1 MKLAIRLIS
10 LLACVLVLDRVSML
24 WAQAAPRAHT
34 FARNFT
40 IDEALSAFTWSMSV
54 RVIQESDGQILADL
68 GPADIDSIPPGNN
81 FHLRGAMR
89 IEVPPFVQGTAPLSP
104 RSLRFRGGDALIV
117 PNLAAE
123 YRPVAFLP
131 PLATVNISN
140 LHIAL
145 FSSALP
151 VGPSGTFAGLA
162 SSLTD
167 PNQVPVVPSCVPDV
181 PNCQSCMTW
190 TLAAALGGTT
200 GSSCMDRKRSDPEP
214 INGALLRVGNSLQLD
229 LNVSELSFTFNTII
243 NPDEPLANQRRAT
256 GTITL
261 SGFIRASTPWR
272 G

>member
-1 MKLAIRLIS
+1 MKLAVRLVS
-10 LLACVLVLDRVSML
+10 LFACVLILDHASRP
-24 WAQAAPRAHT
+24 WAQATPRAST

-40 IDEALSAFTWSMSV
+40 IDEALSTFTWSMSV
-54 RVIQESDGQILADL
+54 RIIQESGGQILADL
-68 GPADIDSIPPGNN
+68 GPADIDSIPPGNT
-81 FHLRGAMR
+81 FHLRGALR
-89 IEVPPFVQGTAPLSP
+89 IEVPPFVQGTAPLRP
-104 RSLRFRGGDALIV
+104 RSLRLRGGDALVV

-145 FSSALP
+145 FSPEIP
-151 VGPSGTFAGLA
+151 VGPNGAFAGQA

-181 PNCQSCMTW
+181 LNCQSCMTW
-190 TLAAALGGTT
+190 TLAAALGGTS
-200 GSSCMDRKRSDPEP
+200 GSSCMDDKRSDPEP
-214 INGALLRVGNSLQLD
+214 ISGALLRVGNALQLN
-229 LNVSELSFTFNTII
+229 LSVSEQSFTFNTII

-261 SGFIRASTPWR
+261 SGFIRASTPWQ